1 MKTVTKSTLALATLA
16 TAIFATTAVNAELV
30 ISQNG
35 KAIETSNTVTK
46 AAADAAA
53 RSTAVQKAIRDAKA
67 NAYAKTNRNTTN
79 YSLDPNHSNVRFA
92 IDHFGTTTNHG
103 GFYGVTGDLA
113 FDPAKRMGAIDV
125 IIPINSLQTGNDHFT
140 NHLKSKD
147 FFNAEQYPNA
157 EFKSTKFY
165 FNGNKLSKVT
175 GNLTMLG
182 KTNPVTLT
190 ATKFNCYDSPMLK
203 TQVCGGDFDT
213 TIDRTLWGMDGMVKM
228 GMPKNVKLTIQV
240 EAGKQ

>member
-1 MKTVTKSTLALATLA
+1 MKKTTFALAALI
-16 TAIFATTAVNAELV
+16 TAIVSTNVNAELV
-30 ISQNG
+30 INQNG
-35 KAIETSNTVTK
+35 NSTTIGETSARATTTTTDTTSANASPATTTK
-46 AAADAAA
+46 AVKGA
-53 RSTAVQKAIRDAKA
+53 
-67 NAYAKTNRNTTN
+67 N

-113 FDPAKRMGAIDV
+113 YNPTKKTGAIDV
-125 IIPINSLQTGNDHFT
+125 IIPINNLETGNEHFT

-147 FFNAEQYPNA
+147 FFNAEKYPTA

-165 FNGNKLSKVT
+165 FNGNKISKVA

-203 TQVCGGDFDT
+203 TQVCGGDFET
-213 TIDRTLWGMDGMVKM
+213 TIDRTQWGMDGMVKM

-240 EAGKQ
+240 EAGKK